1 MKQQPRQLTGGHTT
15 IARVLRRGVGPLLH
29 SGVFTRTQL
38 SAHLG
43 LDRWKALRFVHAMSD
58 QRLADEEMLGGLRV
72 CRIFA
77 RRTYRALGAEHIR
90 HRRSASEEV
99 LMRRLLSLDHVIEH
113 TGLPWL
119 PTEHEK
125 VGAFEALGIERR
137 LLPVKAYRG
146 AAGTTRLYLPVK
158 LPVALDAG
166 RAVFVYADPGHE
178 TATALRS
185 WGDAHRRLW
194 DALRERGRSVE
205 VVAVFRTHGELERA
219 RTTLGRWANTA
230 ASSPATP
237 EPGRAARCE
246 IDRIEQAIRGMDDAV
261 IEKHGGLQGCLK
273 RIVELKDLLR
283 SARPGTAIDG
293 FTTWRS
299 SRLPGGGS

>member
-1 MKQQPRQLTGGHTT
+1 
-15 IARVLRRGVGPLLH
+15 
-29 SGVFTRTQL
+29 
-38 SAHLG
+38 
-43 LDRWKALRFVHAMSD
+43 
-58 QRLADEEMLGGLRV
+58 
-72 CRIFA
+72 
-77 RRTYRALGAEHIR
+77 
-90 HRRSASEEV
+90 
-99 LMRRLLSLDHVIEH
+99 MRRLLSLDHVIEH

-137 LLPVKAYRG
+137 LLPIKAYRG
-146 AAGTTRLYLPVK
+146 AAGTTRRHFPVK

-205 VVAVFRTHGELERA
+205 VVAVFRTPGELERA

-246 IDRIEQAIRGMDDAV
+246 IDRI
-261 IEKHGGLQGCLK
+261 
-273 RIVELKDLLR
+273 VELKDLLR
-283 SARPGTAIDG
+283 SARPGTVIDG

-299 SRLPGGGS
+299 SRLPGGRS

>member
-1 MKQQPRQLTGGHTT
+1 
-15 IARVLRRGVGPLLH
+15 
-29 SGVFTRTQL
+29 
-38 SAHLG
+38 
-43 LDRWKALRFVHAMSD
+43 
-58 QRLADEEMLGGLRV
+58 
-72 CRIFA
+72 
-77 RRTYRALGAEHIR
+77 
-90 HRRSASEEV
+90 
-99 LMRRLLSLDHVIEH
+99 MRRLLSLDHVIEH

-125 VGAFEALGIERR
+125 VGAFEALSIERR

-146 AAGTTRLYLPVK
+146 AAGTTRRHFPVK

-178 TATALRS
+178 TALRS

-205 VVAVFRTHGELERA
+205 VVAVFRTPGELEGA

-246 IDRIEQAIRGMDDAV
+246 IDRIEQAIRSMDDAV

-283 SARPGTAIDG
+283 SARPGTVIDG

>member
-1 MKQQPRQLTGGHTT
+1 
-15 IARVLRRGVGPLLH
+15 
-29 SGVFTRTQL
+29 
-38 SAHLG
+38 
-43 LDRWKALRFVHAMSD
+43 
-58 QRLADEEMLGGLRV
+58 
-72 CRIFA
+72 
-77 RRTYRALGAEHIR
+77 
-90 HRRSASEEV
+90 
-99 LMRRLLSLDHVIEH
+99 MRRLLSLDHVIEH

-146 AAGTTRLYLPVK
+146 AAGTTRRHFPVK

-205 VVAVFRTHGELERA
+205 VVAVFRTPGELERA

-230 ASSPATP
+230 SSSPATP

-246 IDRIEQAIRGMDDAV
+246 IDRIEQAIRGIDDAV

-283 SARPGTAIDG
+283 SARPGTVIDG

-299 SRLPGGGS
+299 SRLPGGRS